1 MTGLPPSLANVKVT
15 EIWLAPAV
23 TLEIV
28 GAPGVVRGVL
38 ASTFED
44 EPDPTMFTAL
54 MAT

>member
-1 MTGLPPSLANVKVT
+1 MLPPSLDNENAT

-38 ASTFED
+38 AMTFD
-44 EPDPTMFTAL
+44 ATPDPTTFTAL
-54 MAT
+54 IAT